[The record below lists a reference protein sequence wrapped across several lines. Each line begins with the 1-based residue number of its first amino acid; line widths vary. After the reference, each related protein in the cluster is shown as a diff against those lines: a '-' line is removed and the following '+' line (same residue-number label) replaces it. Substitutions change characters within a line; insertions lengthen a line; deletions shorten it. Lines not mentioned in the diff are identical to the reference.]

1 MDGCLPS
8 GYTGFI
14 IVMSEALSD
23 DSMFSLL
30 MVITVWEADQ
40 YYAVFC
46 TQEASKTYFP
56 W

>member
-1 MDGCLPS
+1 
-8 GYTGFI
+8 
-14 IVMSEALSD
+14 MSEALSD

-30 MVITVWEADQ
+30 MMSTVWEADQ

-46 TQEASKTYFP
+46 KQEASKKYFA